1 VFYSY
6 FDELQS
12 WLGRRAH
19 RAITGE
25 HPIPVPVAG
34 D

>member
-1 VFYSY
+1 VFYSS

-12 WLGRRAH
+12 WLGRRGHA
-19 RAITGE
+19 AAPSAPPGA
-25 HPIPVPVAG
+25 VPVAG